1 MVSAILKPD
10 ASHATN
16 GEKISKSGRKGRLL
30 FSLSLSG
37 RKAELVTE
45 QNGMEW

>member
-1 MVSAILKPD
+1 MVSAISVPD

-16 GEKISKSGRKGRLL
+16 GEKEISKRGREGRLL

-45 QNGMEW
+45 QNGTK